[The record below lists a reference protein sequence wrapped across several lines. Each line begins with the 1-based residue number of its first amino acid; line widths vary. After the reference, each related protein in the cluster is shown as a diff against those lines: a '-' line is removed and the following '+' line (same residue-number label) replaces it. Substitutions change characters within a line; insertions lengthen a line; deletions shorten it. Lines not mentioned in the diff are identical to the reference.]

1 MDKGRVVQYGRPK
14 DLLHDEEG
22 YLRGKQPSAEPQDLI
37 TLSSSGGSSF
47 VFDPEEEASP
57 GFNFL
62 DDVTSGVDDEPP
74 EEEEASVYISDDE
87 LYDRL
92 TAVLKNMPK
101 RKKDSRSSS
110 INKSDSP

>member
-1 MDKGRVVQYGRPK
+1 MVQYGRPK

-62 DDVTSGVDDEPP
+62 DDVTSGVDDESR
-74 EEEEASVYISDDE
+74 EEEASVYISDDE

-101 RKKDSRSSS
+101 RKKDSRPSSVH
-110 INKSDSP
+110 KSDSP